1 MTMHSI
7 LDLHVPDK
15 IRDTTRSA
23 NFRDLALVGARLGL
37 GWLFIYHGSSTL
49 FGAFH
54 GAGLHRTAVFFA
66 DYAHLHPGMF
76 FACLN
81 GITEFFGGIAIA
93 LGVFARLAAF
103 GLIVDMVIAMITV
116 TWHNGIVSNAVGS
129 GYEINIALACLA
141 IVVASLGSGR
151 LALDYQFKR
160 LVGRAPAPNRA

>member
-1 MTMHSI
+1 MTLRSL

-15 IRDTTRSA
+15 IRDTRQSP
-23 NFRDLALVGARLGL
+23 NFRDLALVAARLGL

-54 GAGLHRTAVFFA
+54 GAGIHRTAVFFA
-66 DYAHLHPGMF
+66 NYAHLHPGTF

-81 GITEFFGGIAIA
+81 GLTEFVGGIAIA

-103 GLIVDMVIAMITV
+103 GLVVDMIIAMITV

-141 IVVASLGSGR
+141 LVVASLGSGR
-151 LALDYQFKR
+151 LSLDYQFR
-160 LVGRAPAPNRA
+160 RIISRAP